1 MSKAF
6 LPKLKRMLNSPH
18 MWDAFVDKLDYDI
31 EQHQRKL
38 EQATELSEVF
48 KAQGA
53 IAALRQLK
61 YLKDEIV
68 MQDKVSNE
76 RGM

>member
-1 MSKAF
+1 MSKPF
-6 LPKLKRMLNSPH
+6 LPKLKGMFNGPY
-18 MWDAFVDKLDYDI
+18 MWDAFVEKLDYDI

-38 EQATELSEVF
+38 EQATELSEMF

-61 YLKDEIV
+61 YLKEEI
-68 MQDKVSNE
+68 NHA
-76 RGM
+76 G

>member
-6 LPKLKRMLNSPH
+6 LPKLKGMLNSPH
-18 MWDAFVDKLDYDI
+18 MWDAFIDKLDYDI

-38 EQATELSEVF
+38 EQATELNEMF

-61 YLKDEIV
+61 YLKDEINA
-68 MQDKVSNE
+68 SN
-76 RGM
+76 

>member
-1 MSKAF
+1 MDKAF
-6 LPKLKRMLNSPH
+6 LPKLKGMLNSPH

-31 EQHQRKL
+31 EQQQRKL
-38 EQATELSEVF
+38 EQATDLNEMF

-61 YLKDEIV
+61 YLKDEINAV
-68 MQDKVSNE
+68 K
-76 RGM
+76 

>member
-1 MSKAF
+1 MSKPF
-6 LPKLKRMLNSPH
+6 LPKLKGMFNSPYV
-18 MWDAFVDKLDYDI
+18 WEAFVEKLDYDI

-38 EQATELSEVF
+38 EQATELNEVF

-61 YLKDEIV
+61 YLKDEINYA
-68 MQDKVSNE
+68 D
-76 RGM
+76 

>member
-1 MSKAF
+1 MDKAF
-6 LPKLKRMLNSPH
+6 LPKLKGMLNSPH

-38 EQATELSEVF
+38 EQATELNEVF

-61 YLKDEIV
+61 YLKDEI
-68 MQDKVSNE
+68 NYA
-76 RGM
+76 G

>member
-6 LPKLKRMLNSPH
+6 LPKLKGMLNSPH
-18 MWDAFVDKLDYDI
+18 MWDAFVEKLDYDI
-31 EQHQRKL
+31 EQQQRKL
-38 EQATELSEVF
+38 EQASDMSDVF

-61 YLKDEIV
+61 YLKEEI
-68 MQDKVSNE
+68 NHA
-76 RGM
+76 G

>member
-6 LPKLKRMLNSPH
+6 LPKLKGMLNSPH
-18 MWDAFVDKLDYDI
+18 MWDAFVEKLDYDI
-31 EQHQRKL
+31 EQQQRKL
-38 EQATELSEVF
+38 EQATELHEMF

-61 YLKDEIV
+61 YLKDEI
-68 MQDKVSNE
+68 NHA
-76 RGM
+76 G

>member
-1 MSKAF
+1 MSKPF
-6 LPKLKRMLNSPH
+6 LPKLKGMFNSPYV
-18 MWDAFVDKLDYDI
+18 WDAFVEKLEYDI

-38 EQATELSEVF
+38 EQATELNEVF

-61 YLKDEIV
+61 YLKEEI
-68 MQDKVSNE
+68 NHA
-76 RGM
+76 G